1 MRTSRRTPED
11 WHALGQFCTQMGFV
25 ICLVCACFGVL
36 YCLMFV
42 TQPMT
47 NQAPNDAVLFEILKT
62 VLVSMISIIGTL
74 MAVGHGSNASSPPS
88 SLPTSLPPAGITVST
103 PTGSTFVKPASTAPS
118 WTGRQPSP
126 SKPMVKPLSQ
136 SDDDEPV
143 FKGAKE

>member
-42 TQPMT
+42 TQPMA

-74 MAVGHGSNASSPPS
+74 MAVGHGSNASSLPNAPKPP
-88 SLPTSLPPAGITVST
+88 LPPAGL
-103 PTGSTFVKPASTAPS
+103 FVAPEKPASWVNKTPAPP
-118 WTGRQPSP
+118 T
-126 SKPMVKPLSQ
+126 SKPMVRPLSTV
-136 SDDDEPV
+136 DDDDPP

>member
-42 TQPMT
+42 TQPMN
-47 NQAPNDAVLFEILKT
+47 NQAPNDLVLFEILKT

-74 MAVGHGSNASSPPS
+74 MAVGHGSNASTLPS
-88 SLPTSLPPAGITVST
+88 APKPLPPAGVTVST
-103 PTGSTFVKPASTAPS
+103 TPN
-118 WTGRQPSP
+118 WTGRQPTPP
-126 SKPMVKPLSQ
+126 SAPPRPMVRPVATPVAA
-136 SDDDEPV
+136 DDDEPP
-143 FKGAKE
+143 FKGARE